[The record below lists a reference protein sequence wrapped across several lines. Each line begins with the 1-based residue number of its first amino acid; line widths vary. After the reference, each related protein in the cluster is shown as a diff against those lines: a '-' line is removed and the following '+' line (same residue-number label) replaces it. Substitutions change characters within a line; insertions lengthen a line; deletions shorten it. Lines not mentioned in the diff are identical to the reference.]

1 LTQFAVYPMPRGRP
15 GYVVEVQS
23 RLLDE
28 LSTRVVI
35 PLIPKG
41 AAPAIP
47 VKTLNPLFSIDGGEY
62 VLMTQNIASV
72 PNIQLRAPVGT
83 LATQRDH
90 IVRAIDALLSG
101 I

>member
-1 LTQFAVYPMPRGRP
+1 MPRARQ
-15 GYVVEVQS
+15 GYVVDVQS

-35 PLIPKG
+35 PLIAKS

-47 VKTLNPLFSIDGGEY
+47 VKTLNPLFSIGGGEY
-62 VLMTQNIASV
+62 VLMTQNMASV
-72 PNIQLRAPVGT
+72 PNGQLRAPVGT
-83 LATQRDH
+83 LAAQRDH
-90 IVRAIDALLSG
+90 IVRAIDALLSV

>member
-1 LTQFAVYPMPRGRP
+1 MTQFSVYPMPRSRP
-15 GYVVEVQS
+15 GYVVDVQS

-35 PLIPKG
+35 PLIPKS
-41 AAPAIP
+41 AAPTIP
-47 VKTLNPLFSIDGGEY
+47 IKTLNPLFSIDGREY
-62 VLMTQNIASV
+62 VLMTQNMASV
-72 PNIQLRAPVGT
+72 PNVQLRAPFCT

-90 IVRAIDALLSG
+90 IIRAIDALLSG

>member
-1 LTQFAVYPMPRGRP
+1 MPRSRP
-15 GYVVEVQS
+15 GYVVDAQS

-35 PLIPKG
+35 PLISRG
-41 AAPAIP
+41 SAPAILL
-47 VKTLNPLFSIDGGEY
+47 KTLNPRFSIDGDEY
-62 VLMTQNIASV
+62 VLMTQNMASI
-72 PNIQLRAPVGT
+72 PNAQLRAPVGT

>member
-1 LTQFAVYPMPRGRP
+1 MTQFTVYPMPRSRP
-15 GYVVEVQS
+15 GYVVDVQS
-23 RLLDE
+23 RLLDD

-41 AAPAIP
+41 VAPPIS

-62 VLMTQNIASV
+62 VLMTQNMASV
-72 PNIQLRAPVGT
+72 PNVQLRAPVGT

-90 IVRAIDALLSG
+90 IIRAIDALLSG